1 MADVTVRPD
10 GAGSGPGTDTEPV
23 DGRLIGVDHV
33 DKVFSTRAGDVHAVR
48 DVSLSVRRG
57 ETLGLVGESGSGK
70 STMARLMMGLM
81 APTDGTVTFDG
92 VDLSTVRHGDM
103 RRLRAQMQMVFQNP
117 YGSLLPHYSVSA
129 NVAEPLRLHKRGDKR
144 SRRQRAIELLTMVG
158 VNPRFADHYPRQFS
172 GGQQQRVAIARALA
186 LEPKLLMCDEPTSS
200 LDVSIQAQ
208 VLALLDELRAGL
220 GLTLVFI
227 SHNLAVVE
235 RFADRVAVMCLGQV
249 VEIAPTEILFDSPR
263 HPYTQ
268 QLLAAVLPVS
278 KDPLPAPATPW
289 QPEAGDLPLR
299 EVAPGHYV
307 RDCTT

>member
-1 MADVTVRPD
+1 MVDVTVEHDDARTGAD
-10 GAGSGPGTDTEPV
+10 GAGGYLITA
-23 DGRLIGVDHV
+23 DGV

-48 DVSLSVRRG
+48 DVSLSVRHG

-81 APTDGTVTFDG
+81 PPTSGTITFDG
-92 VDLSTVRHGDM
+92 VDLSAVHGREM
-103 RRLRAQMQMVFQNP
+103 RRLRARMQMVFQNP

-129 NVAEPLRLHKRGDKR
+129 NVAEPLRLHKRGDKE
-144 SRRQRAIELLTMVG
+144 SRRKRAIELLTMVG

-208 VLALLDELRAGL
+208 VLALLDELRTSL

-249 VEIAPTEILFDSPR
+249 VEIAPTEVLFDSPR

-268 QLLAAVLPVS
+268 QLLAAVLPVT

-289 QPEAGDLPLR
+289 QPRAEVLPLR
-299 EVAPGHYV
+299 EVAPGHFV
-307 RDCTT
+307 REA

>member
-1 MADVTVRPD
+1 MSELTVRRD
-10 GAGSGPGTDTEPV
+10 ETEAGAQPADR
-23 DGRLIGVDHV
+23 RLIGVDHV
-33 DKVFSTRAGDVHAVR
+33 DKIFDTRAGQVHAVR
-48 DVSLSVRRG
+48 DVSLSVRHG

-70 STMARLMMGLM
+70 STVARLMMGLM
-81 APTDGTVTFDG
+81 PPTRGTVTFDG
-92 VDLSTVRHGDM
+92 VDLATVRRGDL

-117 YGSLLPHYSVSA
+117 YGSLLPHYSA
-129 NVAEPLRLHKRGDKR
+129 AGNVAEPLRLHKRGDKA

-208 VLALLDELRAGL
+208 VLALLDELRTAL
-220 GLTLVFI
+220 GLTVVFI

-249 VEIAPTEILFDSPR
+249 VEVAPTDVLFDTPR

-268 QLLAAVLPVS
+268 QLLAAVLPVTR
-278 KDPLPAPATPW
+278 DPLPVPADPW
-289 QPEAGDLPLR
+289 RPQAVDLPLR

-307 RDCTT
+307 RDS